1 MNIIE
6 LVRQLLTDYPHMSEF
21 TNNIHVDFTASD
33 EKSDFGLSSTG
44 DSKIKEDILGNQTRR
59 HSFVLYAVNQAFN
72 DYDRLAN
79 STFLLELSHWLENI
93 DQGEYQIEETI
104 NQSIYKGT
112 LQSIECA
119 NAMMYQIPTGD
130 IQNGVM
136 YQLQLYATYTL
147 GKE

>member
-6 LVRQLLTDYPHMSEF
+6 LVRTLLTDCPNMSEF
-21 TNNIHVDFTASD
+21 TNNIHIDFTDS
-33 EKSDFGLSSTG
+33 EKKSDFGLSSTG

-59 HSFVLYAVNQAFN
+59 HNFVLYAVNQAFN

-79 STFLLELSHWLENI
+79 STFLLELSRWLENI
-93 DQGEYQIEETI
+93 EPDEYGIEEIIKGET
-104 NQSIYKGT
+104 YKGK
-112 LQSIECA
+112 LKSVECA

-130 IQNGVM
+130 INRGVM
-136 YQLQLYATYTL
+136 YQLQIYATYTL

>member
-21 TNNIHVDFTASD
+21 TNNIHVDFTDSD
-33 EKSDFGLSSTG
+33 GKSDFGLSSTG

>member
-6 LVRQLLTDYPHMSEF
+6 LVRTLLTDCPNMSEF
-21 TNNIHVDFTASD
+21 TNNIHIDFTDS
-33 EKSDFGLSSTG
+33 EKKSDFGLSSTG

-59 HSFVLYAVNQAFN
+59 HNFVLYAVNQAFN

-79 STFLLELSHWLENI
+79 STFLLELSRWLENI
-93 DQGEYQIEETI
+93 EPGEYGIEEIIKGET
-104 NQSIYKGT
+104 YKGK
-112 LQSIECA
+112 LKSVECA

-130 IQNGVM
+130 INRGVM
-136 YQLQLYATYTL
+136 YQLQIYATYTL

>member
-6 LVRQLLTDYPHMSEF
+6 LVRTLLTDCPNMSEF
-21 TNNIHVDFTASD
+21 TNNIHIDFTDS
-33 EKSDFGLSSTG
+33 EKKSDFGLSSTG

-59 HSFVLYAVNQAFN
+59 HNFVLYAVNQAFN

-79 STFLLELSHWLENI
+79 STFLLELSRWLENI
-93 DQGEYQIEETI
+93 EPDEYGIEEIIKGET
-104 NQSIYKGT
+104 YKGK
-112 LQSIECA
+112 LRSVECA

-130 IQNGVM
+130 INRGVM
-136 YQLQLYATYTL
+136 YQLQIYATYTL

>member
-21 TNNIHVDFTASD
+21 TNNIHVDFTDSD

-136 YQLQLYATYTL
+136 YQLQLYATYAL

>member
-6 LVRQLLTDYPHMSEF
+6 LVRTLLTECPNMSEF
-21 TNNIHVDFTASD
+21 TNNIHIDFTDS
-33 EKSDFGLSSTG
+33 EKKSDFGLSSTG

-59 HSFVLYAVNQAFN
+59 HNFVLYAVNQAFN

-79 STFLLELSHWLENI
+79 STFLLELSRWLENI
-93 DQGEYQIEETI
+93 EPDEYGIEERIKGET
-104 NQSIYKGT
+104 YKGK
-112 LQSIECA
+112 LKSVECA

-130 IQNGVM
+130 INRGVM
-136 YQLQLYATYTL
+136 YQLQIYATYTL

>member
-21 TNNIHVDFTASD
+21 TNNIHVDFTDSD

-119 NAMMYQIPTGD
+119 NAMMYQIP
-130 IQNGVM
+130 
-136 YQLQLYATYTL
+136 
-147 GKE
+147 KERIDFRQRK

>member
-21 TNNIHVDFTASD
+21 TNNIHVDFTDSD

-136 YQLQLYATYTL
+136 YQLQLYATYIL